1 VSRARLALTLSLA
14 ALGLWLLGSDRAW
27 AQASEE
33 GCFTASANAAR
44 AQEGIPAFDTKGE
57 LVDLARRHSGEM
69 AASGTIFHNQS
80 LGSDVPGKWTLVGEN
95 VGQGGT
101 CESIH
106 RAFMNSPGHRKNIME
121 PRYNYVG
128 MGVVLSNGT
137 VFITEVFM
145 EMKTA
150 AAAPKPA
157 APAAPAPAPVVPK
170 PPPSPKPPAAPKAP
184 PAPASPTVKAAPP
197 VPAPATSAP
206 AAPVPPA
213 AGPASAAPS
222 AAGPTGDPS
231 PGGSESSGGAAMA
244 AVITGT
250 ALLLGGGFAFW
261 HFVMRRRK

>member
-33 GCFTASANAAR
+33 GCFASSANAAR
-44 AQEGIPAFDTKGE
+44 AQEGIPSFETRGD

-128 MGVVLSNGT
+128 MGVVVSNGT
-137 VFITEVFM
+137 IFVTEVFM
-145 EMKTA
+145 ELKTA
-150 AAAPKPA
+150 APAPKPA
-157 APAAPAPAPVVPK
+157 APAAPAPAPAEPK
-170 PPPSPKPPAAPKAP
+170 PPPSPKPPAVPK
-184 PAPASPTVKAAPP
+184 ASPTVKAAAP
-197 VPAPATSAP
+197 VPAPATTAP

-222 AAGPTGDPS
+222 AAGPTDAPS